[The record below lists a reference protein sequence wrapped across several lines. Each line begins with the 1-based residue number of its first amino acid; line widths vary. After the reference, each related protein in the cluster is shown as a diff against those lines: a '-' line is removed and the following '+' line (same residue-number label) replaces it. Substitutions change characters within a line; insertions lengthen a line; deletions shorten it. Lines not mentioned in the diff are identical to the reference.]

1 MGWCGHI
8 CVIDRWSRLKK
19 RKRRTFIEFRNG
31 FYTHADRMFKGGAC
45 TYSYC
50 EMPMPH
56 LLKMAR
62 RVFRPSPSLCSHQR
76 CGIYVHKPV
85 YLFKIVPQLCSQL
98 VLFWL
103 QNISIP
109 IPGQWPENTDGV
121 FIYGWLLS
129 GQTSFCG
136 RKNSR
141 EFHEHVSGW
150 DTRWASTSYS
160 MEIYPLYKQGHNP
173 RYPVFLRPYIEPLEP

>member
-85 YLFKIVPQLCSQL
+85 YLFKIVCALL
-98 VLFWL
+98 V
-103 QNISIP
+103 
-109 IPGQWPENTDGV
+109 T
-121 FIYGWLLS
+121 
-129 GQTSFCG
+129 
-136 RKNSR
+136 
-141 EFHEHVSGW
+141 EHLH
-150 DTRWASTSYS
+150 
-160 MEIYPLYKQGHNP
+160 PNP
-173 RYPVFLRPYIEPLEP
+173 RPVTWKHWWSLHLWLAAEWPNIFLWPKKLARISWTCQWMRYKVGLNQL